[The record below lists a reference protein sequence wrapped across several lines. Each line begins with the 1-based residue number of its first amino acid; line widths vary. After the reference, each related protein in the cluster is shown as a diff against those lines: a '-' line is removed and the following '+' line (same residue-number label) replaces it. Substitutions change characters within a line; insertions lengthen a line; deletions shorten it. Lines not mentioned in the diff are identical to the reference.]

1 MSTYVREKVL
11 RIPYE
16 KTGWQ
21 HRFKD
26 VDAAREYCE
35 QNFKSLFEYGK
46 VGKFQFAPTESTFI
60 DFVIEREYDANDG
73 EWGKVR
79 ELYQNEFNIF
89 ARLFAQI
96 MPAAEFSAI
105 RVVEFCWY
113 NCSEADDYYEYSED
127 PFYKEITYEHSVL

>member
-26 VDAAREYCE
+26 PEAARDYCE
-35 QNFKSLFEYGK
+35 ENFKDLFNYGT
-46 VGKFQFAPTESTFI
+46 VGEFQFAPTESTFI
-60 DFVIEREYDANDG
+60 DFVIEREYDADEG
-73 EWGKVR
+73 EYGKVR
-79 ELYQNEFNIF
+79 DLYPTELNTFSK
-89 ARLFAQI
+89 LFAQI
-96 MPAAEFSAI
+96 MPDADFTAI

-113 NCSEADDYYEYSED
+113 NCCEADDYYEYTDD
-127 PFYKEITYEHSVL
+127 PFYKEITI

>member
-21 HRFKD
+21 QRFKD

-73 EWGKVR
+73 EWGRVR
-79 ELYQNEFNIF
+79 ELYQTELNIF

>member
-1 MSTYVREKVL
+1 MWSGLSREKVL

-21 HRFKD
+21 HRFED
-26 VDAAREYCE
+26 VDAAMEYCE

-46 VGKFQFAPTESTFI
+46 VGKFQFAPTENTFI
-60 DFVIEREYDANDG
+60 DFVIEREYDAADG

-79 ELYQNEFNIF
+79 ELYQTEFNIF

-113 NCSEADDYYEYSED
+113 NSSEADDYYEYSED
-127 PFYKEITYEHSVL
+127 PFYKEITYGGIK